1 MTPIKFG
8 TDGWRAIIAQDY
20 TVDNVIR
27 VAYATAAW
35 IKQNYQQPKVLIGYD
50 CRFGGQLFADTTA
63 KVMCASGV
71 KTFLAEGFVST
82 PMVSM
87 GTKHFGAGMGV
98 VITASH
104 NPPSYNGFKLK
115 SAAGGPSS
123 PAVIT
128 EVESMIPDSITV
140 EMMALSTYEA
150 GGLLEYVDLES
161 LYVELVRKNFDLEG
175 INNSHVIVAYDAMYG
190 AGQNV
195 IPQVLKSP
203 ILLHCDYNPS
213 FKGQA
218 PEPLDRNLQELAS
231 LIKNSPQNV
240 CGLATDGDADRIG
253 MYDEDGNFVD
263 AHHIILLLIH
273 YLHKY
278 KNMQGKVVVAFSVSD
293 KVKKLC
299 QRYGLPIEVT
309 QIGFKYI
316 SEKMVKE
323 DVLVGGEESG
333 GIAVKGHIPERDGIW
348 DGLILLEFMAKTGK
362 TMKQIIQEVY
372 EVVGAFSFDRLDL
385 HLDEKLKQQIVQNC
399 KDNKY
404 TSFGKYTVQRV
415 ENIDGYKYH
424 FSENEWIMIR
434 ASGTEPL
441 LRVYGEAPTKE
452 AVTELLSTA
461 RKALLGQ

>member
-8 TDGWRAIIAQDY
+8 TDGWRAIIAQEY
-20 TVDNVIR
+20 TVENVIR
-27 VAYATAAW
+27 VAYASAMW
-35 IKQNYQQPKVLIGYD
+35 VKKNYTQPKVLIGYD
-50 CRFGGQLFADTTA
+50 CRFGGQLFAETTA
-63 KVMCASGV
+63 KVMCANGV
-71 KTFLAEGFVST
+71 KVFLAEGFVST

-87 GTKHFGAGMGV
+87 GTKHFGAGLGV

-115 SAAGGPSS
+115 SESGGPSS
-123 PAVIT
+123 PVVIA
-128 EVESMIPDSITV
+128 EVESMIPDSV
-140 EMMALSTYEA
+140 EVSMVALSTYEA
-150 GGLLEYVDLES
+150 GGLLEYVDLETM
-161 LYVELVRKNFDLEG
+161 YVDLVRKNFDLDG
-175 INNSHVIVAYDAMYG
+175 INNSNIIVAYDAMYG

-231 LIKNSPQNV
+231 LIKNSPHNV

-253 MYDEDGNFVD
+253 MYDEDGSFVD

-278 KNMQGKVVVAFSVSD
+278 KKMTGKVVVAFSVSD
-293 KVKKLC
+293 KVKKMC
-299 QRYGLPIEVT
+299 GQYGLPIEVT

-372 EVVGAFSFDRLDL
+372 DVVGSFSFDRLDL
-385 HLDEKLKQQIVQNC
+385 HLDEALKQQIVQNC

-404 TSFGKYTVQRV
+404 KSFGSYVVQRV
-415 ENIDGYKYH
+415 EDIDGFKYH
-424 FSENEWIMIR
+424 FSDDEWIMIR

-452 AVTELLSTA
+452 AVTTLLQSA
-461 RKALLGQ
+461 KKALLG

>member
-8 TDGWRAIIAQDY
+8 TDGWRAIIAQEY
-20 TVDNVIR
+20 TVENVIR
-27 VAYATAAW
+27 VAYASAMW
-35 IKQNYQQPKVLIGYD
+35 VKKNYTQPKVLIGYD
-50 CRFGGQLFADTTA
+50 CRFGGQLFAETTA
-63 KVMCASGV
+63 KVMCANGV
-71 KTFLAEGFVST
+71 KVFLAEGFVST

-87 GTKHFGAGMGV
+87 GTKHFGAGLGV

-115 SAAGGPSS
+115 SESGGPSS
-123 PAVIT
+123 PVVIA
-128 EVESMIPDSITV
+128 EVESMIPDSV
-140 EMMALSTYEA
+140 EVSMVALSTYEA
-150 GGLLEYVDLES
+150 GGLLEYVDLETM
-161 LYVELVRKNFDLEG
+161 YVDLVRKNFDLDG
-175 INNSHVIVAYDAMYG
+175 INNSNIIVAYDAMYG

-231 LIKNSPQNV
+231 LIKNSPHNV

-253 MYDEDGNFVD
+253 MYDEDGSFVD

-278 KNMQGKVVVAFSVSD
+278 KKMTGKVVVAFSVSD
-293 KVKKLC
+293 KVKKMC
-299 QRYGLPIEVT
+299 RQYGLPIEVT

-372 EVVGAFSFDRLDL
+372 DVVGSFSFDRLDL
-385 HLDEKLKQQIVQNC
+385 HLDEALKQQIVQNC

-404 TSFGKYTVQRV
+404 KSFGSYVVQRV
-415 ENIDGYKYH
+415 EDIDGFKYH
-424 FSENEWIMIR
+424 FSDDEWIMIR

-452 AVTELLSTA
+452 AVTTLLQSA
-461 RKALLGQ
+461 KKALLG

>member
-20 TVDNVIR
+20 TVDNVTR
-27 VAYATAAW
+27 VAYATALW
-35 IKQNYQQPKVLIGYD
+35 IKKNYPEPKVLIGYD
-50 CRFGGQLFADTTA
+50 CRFGGQLFAETTA
-63 KVMCASGV
+63 KVMCANGV
-71 KTFLAEGFVST
+71 KVFLAEGFVST

-115 SAAGGPSS
+115 SEAGGPSS
-123 PAVIT
+123 PAIIA
-128 EVESMIPDSITV
+128 EVERMIPDTIEVATV
-140 EMMALSTYEA
+140 SLTAYES
-150 GGLLEYVDLES
+150 GGLLEYVDLET
-161 LYVELVRKNFDLEG
+161 LYVDLVRKNFDLDG
-175 INNSHVIVAYDAMYG
+175 INNSNVIVAYDAMYG

-240 CGLATDGDADRIG
+240 CGWATDGDADRIG

-278 KNMQGKVVVAFSVSD
+278 KNMNGKVVVAFSVSD
-293 KVKKLC
+293 KVKKMCLK
-299 QRYGLPIEVT
+299 YGLPIEVT

-372 EVVGAFSFDRLDL
+372 DVVGSFSFDRLDL
-385 HLDEKLKQQIVQNC
+385 HLDEALKQQIVQNC
-399 KDNKY
+399 KENKY

-415 ENIDGYKYH
+415 EDIDGFKYH
-424 FSENEWIMIR
+424 FSDNEWIMIR

-441 LRVYGEAPTKE
+441 LRVYGEAPTKAE
-452 AVTELLSTA
+452 VTELLQTA
-461 RKALLGQ
+461 KKALLG